1 MGEEIKDQKITIRV
15 SPTEKK
21 DIETKAE
28 QAKMSMSRYL
38 VAATE
43 NKKIRVTEKIPDL
56 YLEITRIGVNI
67 NQIAHVANSQKY
79 VNTQQIYEVKKLL
92 REVNANMEK
101 VVKTFEDDDD
111 KDIQTKY
118 ASENKLDFSSM
129 FYSVKEYYC
138 TCLQAL
144 WKCPFKIVCNP
155 SKMPRIRRKR
165 AQEYN
170 YTPKP

>member
-79 VNTQQIYEVKKLL
+79 VNTQQIYEVKNLL
-92 REVNANMEK
+92 REVNTNMKE
-101 VVKTFEDDDD
+101 VLKTFEDDDD
-111 KDIQTKY
+111 KDIQVIDKKIQAIEKSMLAMERRMSTLERNFDEEFY
-118 ASENKLDFSSM
+118 AVKSRLDKLIEISLT
-129 FYSVKEYYC
+129 E
-138 TCLQAL
+138 
-144 WKCPFKIVCNP
+144 
-155 SKMPRIRRKR
+155 
-165 AQEYN
+165 
-170 YTPKP
+170 

>member
-79 VNTQQIYEVKKLL
+79 VNTQQIYEVKNLL
-92 REVNANMEK
+92 REVNTKKK
-101 VVKTFEDDDD
+101 V
-111 KDIQTKY
+111 
-118 ASENKLDFSSM
+118 
-129 FYSVKEYYC
+129 
-138 TCLQAL
+138 CLQ
-144 WKCPFKIVCNP
+144 WKEECPHLKETSMRNF
-155 SKMPRIRRKR
+155 MP
-165 AQEYN
+165 
-170 YTPKP
+170 